1 MTDKMKVGD
10 KFTIEGVNINKEG
23 EIFFNKKRK
32 KARRTPRP
40 VFIVKDVS

>member
-1 MTDKMKVGD
+1 MSDKMKVGD
-10 KFTIEGVNINKEG
+10 KLTIAGVNINKEG

-32 KARRTPRP
+32 KTRRTPRP